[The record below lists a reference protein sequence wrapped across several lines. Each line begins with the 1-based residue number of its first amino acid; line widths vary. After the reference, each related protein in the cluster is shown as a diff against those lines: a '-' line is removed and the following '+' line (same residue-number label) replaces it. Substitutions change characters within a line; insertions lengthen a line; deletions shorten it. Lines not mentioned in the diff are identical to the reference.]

1 MKSLVAITLLALA
14 VIRAPAQSAP
24 PSAAVLTDD
33 ETARIMADITAVQ
46 REFAKTKK
54 EVLASALERF
64 RTAAGGDAQATDF
77 FLASWRVVNLDRKP
91 AATKEEQEARAKGEW
106 QAKALASAGEAASPT
121 VLRLQLQLLVLMLEA
136 RAPVADDRK
145 VTDAASV
152 LRNYMQGVIS
162 ILPAAATVA
171 PEDPPEK
178 RNGPGPD
185 RRGRRSNDDD
195 DRAEDR
201 ERLRRKGGALRGLR
215 HDVMD
220 TLFASA
226 YNLGAYFEPPAQWP
240 RSPADFHAAYANII
254 LPALR
259 AGKKEDLPAAWDE
272 HLRGETLLQQATLS
286 PDAFASWG
294 AGGYKDLCWSK
305 WLDLLSHGVNATSA
319 TAELV
324 KIVRENPSHP
334 SLKRWIADL
343 AKVAETMGGLKF
355 DDVPGTPPPGA
366 PQ

>member
-1 MKSLVAITLLALA
+1 MKCLVAVPLLALA
-14 VIRAPAQSAP
+14 AIRAPAQSSG
-24 PSAAVLTDD
+24 PSTAVLTDD

-64 RTAAGGDAQATDF
+64 RTAARGDAQATDF

-136 RAPVADDRK
+136 RVPAADGRKVAD
-145 VTDAASV
+145 AAGV

-162 ILPAAATVA
+162 ILPAAAAA
-171 PEDPPEK
+171 PTEDPAEK
-178 RNGPGPD
+178 RNAPG

-254 LPALR
+254 LPALL

-272 HLRGETLLQQATLS
+272 RLRGETLLQQATLP

-294 AGGYKDLCWSK
+294 AGGYRDLCWSK

-355 DDVPGTPPPGA
+355 DDAPGTPPPGA